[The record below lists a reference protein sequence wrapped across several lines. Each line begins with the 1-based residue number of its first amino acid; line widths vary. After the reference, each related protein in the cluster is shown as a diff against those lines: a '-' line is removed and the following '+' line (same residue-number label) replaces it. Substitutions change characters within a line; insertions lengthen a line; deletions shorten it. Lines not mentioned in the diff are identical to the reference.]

1 MNTSNNDLEFME
13 SMNFYFYNVLYFYSV
28 QNFQTYDY
36 VIDTLK
42 ESLGQD
48 VFP

>member
-1 MNTSNNDLEFME
+1 MNITE
-13 SMNFYFYNVLYFYSV
+13 SINFYFYYVLHFHSV